1 NSIIRSDMPHSTVN
15 IKIDRDGGAVIYTGA
30 SEIGQGSDTMVAQIV
45 AEVLG
50 INLGRIKI
58 IAADTDL
65 TPIDIGSYS
74 SRVTFMNGNASLRA
88 AEDVKKKI
96 GAAAAR
102 KMNCTLEDV
111 VMRDDMVWKRGA
123 QLEGRNGAEAEQIQE
138 KPESPRSNVQEVSG
152 RVEGQ
157 ILRGSLQQKRKEEGP
172 KDHMS
177 FEEAVVSAID
187 FSGALTGTGSYA
199 PPKEA

>member
-1 NSIIRSDMPHSTVN
+1 MPHSTVN
-15 IKIDRDGGAVIYTGA
+15 IKIDRDGGVVVYTGA
-30 SEIGQGSDTMVAQIV
+30 SDIGQGSDTMVAQIV

-50 INLGRIKI
+50 IRLRRVRIV
-58 IAADTDL
+58 AADTDL

-88 AEDVKKKI
+88 AQDVKKKI
-96 GAAAAR
+96 VAAAATR
-102 KMNCTLEDV
+102 MHCMDEEV
-111 VMRDDMVWKRGA
+111 IMRDDRVWKRGA
-123 QLEGRNGAEAEQIQE
+123 SSSPVNGSGAETQTLS
-138 KPESPRSNVQEVSG
+138 KGGVQEVSG

-157 ILRGSLQQKRKEEGP
+157 TLRGSLQQKRKDEGP
-172 KDHMS
+172 KDSMS

-199 PPKEA
+199 PPKHAPPGPFNVS